1 MNNKYDVIVIGGGH
15 AGCEAACAAAKIGAN
30 TLLITPEIN
39 NLGELS
45 CNPAIGGIAKGTIV
59 REIDALG
66 GVMAKA
72 IDKACIHYR
81 MLNKSK
87 GPAVWGPR
95 AQADRKLYKK
105 AMQELVFQQDNLQV
119 KFSLVRRFLIEKNQI
134 IGVVDHNDVLYNAK
148 SVVVTTGTFLNGIIH
163 MGDKKFSAGRIGE
176 KPSIEI
182 AKSLIEYNFVLG
194 RLKTGTPARLDK
206 NSIDFSLCQIQP
218 GDNPPVPFSYSNE
231 KILVPQI
238 NCYIT
243 HTTEKTHQ
251 IIRDNIKL
259 SPMYSGQIA
268 SLGPR
273 YCPSIEDKVVRFA
286 NKEQHQIFLEPEGI
300 DDHVIYPN
308 GVSTSMPAEV
318 QLEFLKTIPGLE
330 RVKILQPGYAIE
342 YDYIDPRQL
351 TNTLES
357 KVVSGLF
364 CAGQINGTTGY
375 EEAAGQ
381 GIVAGINAALRCS
394 NSPAFTLDR
403 SQAYIGVMIDD
414 LISLGTSEPYRM
426 FTSRAEYR
434 LSLRADNADFRL
446 TAKAI
451 KLGMKSS
458 KEIAKFNKKWSEVE
472 IAKAKLSSCVITPYD
487 LDKYDISLAQD
498 GIKRSALTLLSF
510 PGIGFYEIVKIWPEF
525 FYLSEEAKEFIS
537 IEAKYSSYLQKQES
551 DIKAFKRDEEAI
563 IPKNFDYTAIKT
575 LSHEVIEKLTRLCP
589 ANIGAASRISGVT
602 PAAIA
607 SLNVFLKK
615 KHDHK

>member
-1 MNNKYDVIVIGGGH
+1 MNHKYDVIVIGGGH

-30 TLLITPEIN
+30 TLLITPNIN

-72 IDKACIHYR
+72 IDQACIHYR

-105 AMQELVFQQDNLQV
+105 AMQELIFQQKNLNIQ
-119 KFSLVRRFLIEKNQI
+119 FSLVQQFVIEKNQI
-134 IGVVDHNDVLYNAK
+134 IGVVDDNGVTYRAK

-163 MGDKKFSAGRIGE
+163 MGEKKFSAGRIGE
-176 KPSIEI
+176 EPSIEI
-182 AKSLIEYNFVLG
+182 AKSLRDYNFILG
-194 RLKTGTPARLDK
+194 RLKTGTPARLDR

-218 GDNPPVPFSYSNE
+218 GDSPPVPFSYSND

-238 NCYIT
+238 DCYIT
-243 HTTEKTHQ
+243 HTTPETHK
-251 IIRDNIKL
+251 IISDNISL

-286 NKEQHQIFLEPEGI
+286 NKNQHQIFLEPEGI
-300 DDHVIYPN
+300 DDNVMYPN

-357 KVVSGLF
+357 KVVAGLF

-381 GIVAGINAALRCS
+381 GIVAGINAALKCN

-403 SQAYIGVMIDD
+403 SEAYIGVMIDD

-446 TAKAI
+446 TKKAI
-451 KLGMKSS
+451 ELGMKSS
-458 KEIAKFNKKWSEVE
+458 AEIDKFSNKYSAVE
-472 IAKAKLSSCVITPYD
+472 IAKTKLNACSITPYE
-487 LDKYDISLAQD
+487 LNKYNICLAQD
-498 GIKRSALTLLSF
+498 GVRRTALTLLSF
-510 PGIGFYEIVKIWPEF
+510 PGIYFDQILKIWPDF
-525 FYLSEEAKEFIS
+525 SLLTEEVKEVIL

-551 DIKAFKRDEEAI
+551 DIKAFKRDEEAV
-563 IPKNFDYTAIKT
+563 IPKNFDYKMIKT
-575 LSHEVIEKLTRLCP
+575 LSHEVIEKLSRLCP

-615 KHDHK
+615 KHDYK